1 MMRHLGLVAGEPQ
14 RDLVILVEPEVSLEP
29 VRHDLRV
36 VEIETWNITDNKYD
50 TRPRPCCESCIELQ
64 TKVRKDFTI
73 KEKQPI
79 TYDICVDVPI

>member
-14 RDLVILVEPEVSLEP
+14 RDLVTLVEPEVSLEP

-50 TRPRPCCESCIELQ
+50 IRPRPCCELP
-64 TKVRKDFTI
+64 TKVRKDV
-73 KEKQPI
+73 KQPI
-79 TYDICVDVPI
+79 TYDICVGVPI